1 MSDLEPTSP
10 LQRGRWGRV
19 MPFLFLLPGAIII
32 VTFRLLP
39 IVSALGVSFFDASFG
54 KIRAFVGLSQ
64 YARLF
69 SDPDFWQSVSNTVW
83 FVVGSVPLSV
93 ASSLLFALLLRR
105 GVKGLGLYRT
115 VYFLPVV
122 TSFVAVS
129 MVWKLIFHTRF
140 GLANS
145 ILERLGG
152 DGLAWLEEPTGVFQ
166 LAAGSVGLT
175 LPEPLQG
182 PSLALVCVILV
193 SAWRGIG
200 YNVVI
205 FLAGLQNIP
214 EHYYEAARIDG
225 AGKLGIFRN
234 VTWPLLTPTTFYVV
248 VMTTILSFQVFAPI
262 YLMTGPP
269 VGGPLGTTNVIVYY
283 LFEKGFDAGGNMGYA
298 SAVALVLFAIILGLT
313 LFQRKVVEKRV
324 HYA

>member
-1 MSDLEPTSP
+1 MAHVPESP
-10 LQRGRWGRV
+10 LQRGRFGAALPW
-19 MPFLFLLPGAIII
+19 LFLLPAALLTL
-32 VTFRLLP
+32 VFRMAP
-39 IVSALGVSFFDASFG
+39 IAAALGLSLFDASFG
-54 KIRAFVGLSQ
+54 KIRAFVGLEQ

-69 SDPDFWQSVSNTVW
+69 RDADFWQSVANTAW
-83 FVVGSVPLSV
+83 FVVGAVPLSI
-93 ASSLLFALLLRR
+93 ATSLVFALLLRR
-105 GVKGLGLYRT
+105 GVRALGLYRT
-115 VYFLPVV
+115 IYFLPVV

-140 GLANS
+140 GAANA
-145 ILERLGG
+145 LLNGAGLGG
-152 DGLAWLEEPTGVFQ
+152 LKWLEEPTGVFQ
-166 LAAGSVGLT
+166 LLSASCGLD
-175 LPEPLQG
+175 LPSWAHG
-182 PSLALVCVILV
+182 PSLALVCVTFV

-214 EHYYEAARIDG
+214 EHQYEAARIDG
-225 AGKLGIFRN
+225 AGKLSVFRH
-234 VTWPLLTPTTFYVV
+234 VTWPLLSPTTFYVT

-298 SAVALVLFAIILGLT
+298 SAVALVLFAVILALT
-313 LFQRKVVEKRV
+313 LFQRKVVEARV

>member
-1 MSDLEPTSP
+1 MADLEPTSP
-10 LQRGRWGRV
+10 LQRGKWGHV
-19 MPFLFLLPGAIII
+19 MPYLFLLPAAIII

-39 IVSALGVSFFDASFG
+39 ILSALAVSFFDASFG
-54 KIRAFVGLSQ
+54 KIRGFVGLDQ
-64 YARLF
+64 YAKLF
-69 SDPDFWQSVSNTVW
+69 ADPEFWNSAVNTVW
-83 FVVGSVPLSV
+83 FVVGAVPLSV
-93 ASSLLFALLLRR
+93 ATSLFFALLLRKGIR
-105 GVKGLGLYRT
+105 GLGLYRT
-115 VYFLPVV
+115 IYFLPVV

-129 MVWKLIFHTRF
+129 MVWKLIFHVRF
-140 GLANS
+140 GLANAL
-145 ILERLGG
+145 IEKMGGNPLE
-152 DGLAWLEEPTGVFQ
+152 WLEEPTGIFE
-166 LAAGSVGLT
+166 LMLRPLGWD
-175 LPEPLQG
+175 LPTWAEG
-182 PSLALVCVILV
+182 PSLALICVVIV
-193 SAWRGIG
+193 SVWRGIG

-225 AGKLGIFRN
+225 AGRAGMFRH

-298 SAVALVLFAIILGLT
+298 SAVALVLFAVILVLT

>member
-1 MSDLEPTSP
+1 MADVEPTSP
-10 LQRGRWGRV
+10 LQRGRWGAV
-19 MPFLFLLPGAIII
+19 MPYLFLLPAALVI

-39 IVSALGVSFFDASFG
+39 IVSALAVSFFDASFG
-54 KIRAFVGLSQ
+54 RIRAFVGLDQ
-64 YARLF
+64 YAKLF
-69 SDPDFWQSVSNTVW
+69 ADPEFWHSAANTVW
-83 FVVGSVPLSV
+83 FVVGAVPLSV
-93 ASSLLFALLLRR
+93 AFSLLFALLLRR
-105 GVKGLGLYRT
+105 GVAALGLYRT
-115 VYFLPVV
+115 IYFLPVV

-129 MVWKLIFHTRF
+129 MVWKLIFHVRF

-145 ILERLGG
+145 LLETIGAR
-152 DGLAWLEEPTGVFQ
+152 GLQWLDEPTGIFELMLSRWGVD
-166 LAAGSVGLT
+166 
-175 LPEPLQG
+175 LPGWAEG
-182 PSLALVCVILV
+182 PSLAMICVIIV
-193 SAWRGIG
+193 SVWRGIG

-225 AGKLGIFRN
+225 AGRFGIFRH

-269 VGGPLGTTNVIVYY
+269 IGGPLGTTNVIVYY
-283 LFEKGFDAGGNMGYA
+283 LFAKGFDAGGNMGYA
-298 SAVALVLFAIILGLT
+298 SAVALVLFVVILALT

>member
-1 MSDLEPTSP
+1 
-10 LQRGRWGRV
+10 

-39 IVSALGVSFFDASFG
+39 IVSALAVSFFDASFG
-54 KIRAFVGLSQ
+54 KIRSFVGLSQ
-64 YARLF
+64 YAKLA
-69 SDPDFWQSVSNTVW
+69 SDPDFWQSVANTVW
-83 FVVGSVPLSV
+83 FVAGSVPLSV
-93 ASSLLFALLLRR
+93 ASSLLFALLLRK

-115 VYFLPVV
+115 IYFLPVV

-129 MVWKLIFHTRF
+129 MVWKLIFHARF

-166 LAAGSVGLT
+166 LMAGSLGLT
-175 LPEPLQG
+175 LPEVLHG

-205 FLAGLQNIP
+205 FLAGLQSIP

-225 AGKLGIFRN
+225 AGRLGIFRN

-248 VMTTILSFQVFAPI
+248 VMTMILSFQVFAPI

-298 SAVALVLFAIILGLT
+298 SAVALVLFAIILALT

>member
-1 MSDLEPTSP
+1 MP
-10 LQRGRWGRV
+10 L
-19 MPFLFLLPGAIII
+19 LFLLPAAVIIL
-32 VTFRLLP
+32 TFRLLP
-39 IVSALGVSFFDASFG
+39 IVSALGVSLFDASFG
-54 KIRAFVGLSQ
+54 KIRSFVGLAQ
-64 YARLF
+64 YQALF
-69 SDPDFWQSVSNTVW
+69 ADPAFWRSAENTIW
-83 FVVGSVPLSV
+83 FVAGTVPLSV
-93 ASSLLFALLLRR
+93 GVSLGCSLLLRR

-129 MVWKLIFHTRF
+129 MVWKLIFHQRF
-140 GLANS
+140 GLANAV
-145 ILERLGG
+145 LDNLGAT
-152 DGLAWLEEPTGVFQ
+152 GLKWLDEPTGIFQ
-166 LAAGSVGLT
+166 LAASSVGLA
-175 LPEPLQG
+175 LPEWAEG

-205 FLAGLQNIP
+205 FLAGLQSIP

-225 AGKLGIFRN
+225 AGRIGVFRN

-269 VGGPLGTTNVIVYY
+269 IGGPLGTTNVIVYY

-298 SAVALVLFAIILGLT
+298 SAVALVLFVIILALT
-313 LFQRKVVEKRV
+313 LFQRKVVEKKV